1 LIRTKGTTRELWQTT
16 LLIDTNRKGIHATM
30 TKRLFTPDS
39 RSKKIIHISKRNKVK
54 QKQQLNRPETTTK
67 IA

>member
-1 LIRTKGTTRELWQTT
+1 
-16 LLIDTNRKGIHATM
+16 M